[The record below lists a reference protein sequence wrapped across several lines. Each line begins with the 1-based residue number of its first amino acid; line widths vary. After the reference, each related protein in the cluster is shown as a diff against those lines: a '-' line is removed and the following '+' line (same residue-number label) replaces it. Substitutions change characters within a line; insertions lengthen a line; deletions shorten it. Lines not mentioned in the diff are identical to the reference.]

1 MAYTKTTW
9 VNDEPP
15 DIDADNLNKM
25 EQGIYDAQFPDGGT
39 EGQLLAR
46 TATGRGWVDPPNS
59 AVWGGITGDIGD
71 QTDLQA
77 LLSTKM
83 TTPSG
88 GTTGQVL
95 TKTAS
100 GYDWQTG
107 GSGGTWGSITGTLSD
122 QTDLQNAL
130 DAKSNIGNI
139 ATIETSPATAIHAEG
154 SYIVWNGQL
163 YEVTASI
170 AVGETLTVG
179 TNITAKTVGGE
190 LTTLKNGL
198 TNVETGINELHTSG
212 YVPVMT
218 TFSQS
223 GTAVDYTIPST
234 GLYAVR
240 ASTGSTAGTLSVYM
254 FNNAGNPIATVIN
267 VNAPAWAT
275 IFTPPIPLIAGTI
288 IKAQFDGPN
297 GSGGAIVKYA
307 V

>member
-163 YEVTASI
+163 YEVTAPI

-179 TNITAKTVGGE
+179 TNITATSAGAE
-190 LTTLKNGL
+190 LSALKNGL
-198 TNVETGINELHTSG
+198 TTKTSMSTKTVSANGIEEFIINIIGEYMVNNNGGKIFNILG
-212 YVPVMT
+212 VWVN
-218 TFSQS
+218 
-223 GTAVDYTIPST
+223 VDYY
-234 GLYAVR
+234 LFNLCVVDA
-240 ASTGSTAGTLSVYM
+240 TLSFGIVT
-254 FNNAGNPIATVIN
+254 NGKAG
-267 VNAPAWAT
+267 
-275 IFTPPIPLIAGTI
+275 
-288 IKAQFDGPN
+288 
-297 GSGGAIVKYA
+297 GSFAFSYLPGISITTANLG
-307 V
+307 

>member
-139 ATIETSPATAIHAEG
+139 ATIETSPAPAIHAEG

-163 YEVTASI
+163 YEVTAPI

-179 TNITAKTVGGE
+179 TNITATSAGAE
-190 LTTLKNGL
+190 LSALKNGL
-198 TNVETGINELHTSG
+198 SGVASSLSVKQLSDDNAFQNEFGVFYDWNGYLSSKGVTTTNYLSGIR
-212 YVPVMT
+212 
-218 TFSQS
+218 
-223 GTAVDYTIPST
+223 IPSADTTYIFLYMTSLT
-234 GLYAVR
+234 GQRVTCR
-240 ASTGSTAGTLSVYM
+240 INMNDRTITLVS
-254 FNNAGNPIATVIN
+254 
-267 VNAPAWAT
+267 
-275 IFTPPIPLIAGTI
+275 
-288 IKAQFDGPN
+288 
-297 GSGGAIVKYA
+297 
-307 V
+307 